1 MTNEFGEQDTT
12 INVITIT
19 ISISIGDNIQFQIQW
34 YGRDITM
41 KIMWRIYRTTW
52 PMTSVLLNK
61 QFNARF
67 W

>member
-1 MTNEFGEQDTT
+1 MSMTNEFGEQDTT

-41 KIMWRIYRTTW
+41 KIM
-52 PMTSVLLNK
+52 
-61 QFNARF
+61 
-67 W
+67 